1 MLQIMEDGRLTDSQ
15 GRHVDFKN
23 CIIVMTSNVG
33 AANIVGKQK
42 KLGFAES
49 DREESDNYESI
60 REAVMSD
67 LRRTFKPE
75 FLNRVDDI
83 IVFHQ
88 LTKEN
93 IEKIAYGMLETVKR
107 RVSDLGIAVDIDE
120 SAVKLLAE
128 AGFDPTYGARPLR
141 RAIQSKV
148 EDNAAE
154 KLLDGTLKAGDKAI
168 LKAENGEI
176 VFDKEQLE
184 MAVE

>member
-1 MLQIMEDGRLTDSQ
+1 
-15 GRHVDFKN
+15 
-23 CIIVMTSNVG
+23 
-33 AANIVGKQK
+33 
-42 KLGFAES
+42 
-49 DREESDNYESI
+49 
-60 REAVMSD
+60 
-67 LRRTFKPE
+67 
-75 FLNRVDDI
+75 
-83 IVFHQ
+83 
-88 LTKEN
+88 
-93 IEKIAYGMLETVKR
+93 MLETVKR